1 MKLYNFEKIGY
12 TFKRSKEVQMNS
24 IKPEKKNKFLN
35 VGLTPSM
42 DEKIQEFADNNECNR
57 SEAARFILEKVFE
70 RDFEN
75 LEVALSAKNS
85 PDFEKIGIAS

>member
-12 TFKRSKEVQMNS
+12 TFKRSKEVDMNS

-42 DEKIQEFADNNECNR
+42 DDKIQAFADKHEVNR
-57 SEAARFILEKVFE
+57 SEAARYILELFFQSDSENIEAHPISKNDS
-70 RDFEN
+70 DFGN
-75 LEVALSAKNS
+75 
-85 PDFEKIGIAS
+85 FGIAS